1 MKKLIAIAVILAVT
15 SFASAALVWTDAPQA
30 PGSVIDNVVVGV
42 GESVDVYLYTT
53 NTQMTTSV
61 WAGADLKVAN
71 PMGMDPTVVADITA
85 VEALSAAGDL
95 GTAQLEP
102 AYPGWFSFDIADTQ
116 GLNRAEGVVK
126 VTITGEAEGQWVIES
141 DAYNN
146 LGASA
151 PLTVNVVPEP
161 ITLALLGLGGLA
173 LRRHRV

>member
-1 MKKLIAIAVILAVT
+1 MKKLIAIAMVLAVT
-15 SFASAALVWTDAPQA
+15 SFASAGLIWTSAA
-30 PGSVIDNVVVGV
+30 EIPGSVIDNVVVGV

-61 WAGADLKVAN
+61 WAGGDYNGVAN
-71 PMGMDPTVVADITA
+71 ITA
-85 VEALSAAGDL
+85 VEVLSAAGDL
-95 GTAQLEP
+95 GAAQLEP

-126 VTITGEAEGQWVIES
+126 VTITGEAAGMWTIGS

-151 PLTVNVVPEP
+151 PLTVLVPEP
-161 ITLALLGLGGLA
+161 ITFALLGLGGLA
-173 LRRHRV
+173 LRRRKA